1 MQSARRIIVV
11 AALLVALGRA
21 ATADVAD
28 DERDLK
34 QLSADIQA
42 AVVKEDLAFLQ
53 GVLHE
58 DYVHTRP
65 NGIVWDRTGFLESV
79 KQDEA
84 PPNVNYET
92 LTATDVRVRLL
103 GDTAILTGRSGIK
116 SDDAQGTLKG
126 ETRWTR
132 VFVRHKGKWKA
143 VAFQATLVGK

>member
-103 GDTAILTGRSGIK
+103 GDT
-116 SDDAQGTLKG
+116 
-126 ETRWTR
+126 
-132 VFVRHKGKWKA
+132 
-143 VAFQATLVGK
+143 